1 MKNCNVGM
9 LLACAIVNGLFV
21 VVCIDMKFPSISVA
35 AAQWLVDNRA
45 IYAVGIDTT
54 SIEWEPG
61 NECCAMNQI
70 YHISCAK
77 CLL

>member
-1 MKNCNVGM
+1 MKNFIVGM
-9 LLACAIVNGLFV
+9 LLACAIVDALFV

-61 NECCAMNQI
+61 
-70 YHISCAK
+70 K
-77 CLL
+77 

>member
-1 MKNCNVGM
+1 MKNSIVGM
-9 LLACAIVNGLFV
+9 LLFVV
-21 VVCIDMKFPSISVA
+21 VVCIDMRFPSISVA

-61 NECCAMNQI
+61 
-70 YHISCAK
+70 K
-77 CLL
+77 